1 MKKIKFLVLPVLLLL
16 MAFVSPVPRD
26 APMDSDDSNIESPV
40 SLLQAPVPYEPCQNT
55 NFTYQNNERLTY
67 KIYYNWNFVWLA
79 AGEVTF
85 KVFDENNQY
94 HYQALGETYDSYEWF
109 FTVKDQ
115 YDSWVAKNTLLPNY
129 SERSVSEGKY
139 NIFEKISFN
148 QASHQTTVWRA
159 DHRGAPE
166 TKTDHTVKN
175 CVHDVLSI
183 LYNLR
188 NIDFGSRSPGEKV
201 AFSIFMDKEEYPL
214 QLRYVGKEPRKKVHG
229 MGRYKT
235 LKFQPD
241 VIAGNVF
248 KDDAKMSVWVSDD
261 ENRIPVLIESP
272 VSVGSVKMVLKE
284 YWGLK
289 YDFKGKA
296 SDD

>member
-1 MKKIKFLVLPVLLLL
+1 MKKNKVLVLPALLL
-16 MAFVSPVPRD
+16 MMGFTLP
-26 APMDSDDSNIESPV
+26 DSSRRLTSGT
-40 SLLQAPVPYEPCQNT
+40 APVQPNVPQAYEPCQNT
-55 NFTYQNNERLTY
+55 NFTYQHEEQLVY

-85 KVFDENNQY
+85 KVFDEKNQY
-94 HYQALGETYDSYEWF
+94 HYQAKGETYDSYEWF
-109 FTVKDQ
+109 FKVKDE
-115 YDSWVAKNTLLPNY
+115 YNSWVDKNTLLPNY
-129 SERSVSEGKY
+129 SERSVDEGKY
-139 NIFEKISFN
+139 HIFEKISFN
-148 QASHQTTVWRA
+148 QTGRMATVWRA
-159 DHRGAPE
+159 DKRGAAE
-166 TKTDHTVKN
+166 TKTEHPVKT
-175 CVHDVLSI
+175 CMHDVLSI

-188 NIDFGSRSPGEKV
+188 NIDFASQASGYKV
-201 AFSIFMDKEEYPL
+201 PFSVFMDKEEFPL
-214 QLRYVGKEPRKKVHG
+214 QLRYVGKESRKKVYS

-289 YDFKGKA
+289 YEFKGKA
-296 SDD
+296 D